1 MEIENGKIYCSTVE
15 LAMALN
21 LTDRRVRQLR
31 SDGVIEAM
39 GRNKYDLAQ
48 ALQGYINFLTGGA
61 DNTKEVSNDYHAE
74 RAKLTKAKRE
84 TAEIE
89 LALLRNEVHAAED
102 IMAVMSGMLMAF
114 RARLLALPTKMAPM
128 LLAQTEL
135 TKIQDILRSGV
146 YECLSELSE
155 YNPADF
161 AGKGAAVDVEDE
173 AS

>member
-1 MEIENGKIYCSTVE
+1 MEVENGKIYCTTVE

-39 GRNKYDLAQ
+39 GRNKYDLTQ
-48 ALQGYINFLTGGA
+48 ALQGYINFLTGGS
-61 DNTKEVSNDYHAE
+61 DNSKEVSSNYHSE

-102 IMAVMSGMLMAF
+102 ITAVVAGMLMAF

-155 YNPADF
+155 YDPADF
-161 AGKGAAVDVEDE
+161 AGKGATVNVEDE
-173 AS
+173 AP

>member
-1 MEIENGKIYCSTVE
+1 MEVENGKIICSTAEVG
-15 LAMALN
+15 MALG

-39 GRNKYDLAQ
+39 GRNKYDLTEAI
-48 ALQGYINFLTGGA
+48 QGYINFLTGGA
-61 DNTKEVSNDYHAE
+61 DNSKEVSNDYHYE

-89 LALLRNEVHAAED
+89 LALLRAEVHSAED
-102 IMAVMSGMLMAF
+102 IRAVMSGMLMSF

-128 LLAQTEL
+128 LLAQAEL
-135 TKIQDILRSGV
+135 TKIQDLLRSGI

-155 YNPADF
+155 YDPADF
-161 AGKGAAVDVEDE
+161 AGKGAVVNVEDE
-173 AS
+173 DD